1 MHMKS
6 RGHVADYGRVDTLLQ
21 QLINGISQGSAY
33 ALIALGYTMVYGV
46 LRLINFAHSDVYMFG
61 AFMGYYIA
69 NSRTFQETMGTS
81 LASAMVVMLLSMALS
96 AILGIVIER
105 FAYRPGRTKTRFT
118 LAFWLGVLGAAFGD
132 MLGNSFAAVLA
143 GAAAGIA
150 VGVIVESLGFVP
162 VQQDSR
168 LGLLIIAIGVSLF
181 LENGGQLV
189 FGADPKF
196 FPEIL
201 TSTPLN
207 IGSLNFDS
215 PTLIVLGVAIVLMVL
230 LTLVVNYTKTGKAM
244 RAVSFNLDAAK
255 LMGINTDRIIAL
267 TFALGSALAAA
278 GGILVS
284 LLYPKIDPQMGVMP
298 GLKAFVAAVLGGIGN
313 IPGAMIGGLVLGLA
327 EVMAVWAGASTYRD
341 AIAFVVLV
349 LILLLKPEGILGKGA
364 VEKV

>member
-1 MHMKS
+1 
-6 RGHVADYGRVDTLLQ
+6 VITFLQ

-69 NSRTFQETMGTS
+69 NNRTFQARMGTS
-81 LASAMVVMLLSMALS
+81 LFSAMVVMLLAMVLS
-96 AILGIVIER
+96 AGLGIIIER

-132 MLGNSFAAVLA
+132 LLGHSFAAVVG
-143 GAAAGIA
+143 GALAGIA
-150 VGVIVESLGFVP
+150 VGVVGELAGFRP
-162 VQQDSR
+162 VQQDTR

-189 FGADPKF
+189 FGADPKL

-201 TSTPLN
+201 PSKSLN
-207 IGSLNFDS
+207 IGPLNLDS
-215 PTLIVLGVAIVLMVL
+215 PKLIVLGVSIVLMIL
-230 LTLVVNYTKTGKAM
+230 LNVVVNYTKTGKAM
-244 RAVSFNLDAAK
+244 RAVSFNVDAAK
-255 LMGINTDRIIAL
+255 LMGINTDRIIAA
-267 TFALGSALAAA
+267 TFAMGSALAAA

-284 LLYPKIDPQMGVMP
+284 LLYPKIEPLMGVNP

-313 IPGAMIGGLVLGLA
+313 IPGAMVGGLVLGMA
-327 EVMAVWAGASTYRD
+327 EVMAVWLGSSTYRD
-341 AIAFVVLV
+341 AIAFVVLI
-349 LILLLKPEGILGKGA
+349 LILLFKPEGIMGKGL